1 MEEAMVLLRLLVR
14 SATGAELT
22 QYTTFHAGPKRAGDK
37 DGPEEFHIVLVDAGR
52 TKMLAEGLAEM
63 LRCIRCGA
71 CMNHCVVFRQVGGHA
86 YGATYP
92 GPMGSVI
99 TPSQKGL
106 EASVDLPFACTLNGQ
121 CQEVCPVAIPL
132 PKLLRG
138 WRNQAWV
145 QGYEPMRAVWAL
157 RSWRF
162 LALRPGLYQ
171 LASNI
176 GLRVLPVFA
185 RGGWISKLP
194 LAGGWTKHRDMPAP
208 QGGTFMRQYKKR
220 VSR

>member
-1 MEEAMVLLRLLVR
+1 
-14 SATGAELT
+14 
-22 QYTTFHAGPKRAGDK
+22 
-37 DGPEEFHIVLVDAGR
+37 
-52 TKMLAEGLAEM
+52 
-63 LRCIRCGA
+63 
-71 CMNHCVVFRQVGGHA
+71 
-86 YGATYP
+86 
-92 GPMGSVI
+92 
-99 TPSQKGL
+99 
-106 EASVDLPFACTLNGQ
+106 
-121 CQEVCPVAIPL
+121 
-132 PKLLRG
+132 LRG
-138 WRNQAWV
+138 
-145 QGYEPMRAVWAL
+145 
-157 RSWRF
+157 WRF